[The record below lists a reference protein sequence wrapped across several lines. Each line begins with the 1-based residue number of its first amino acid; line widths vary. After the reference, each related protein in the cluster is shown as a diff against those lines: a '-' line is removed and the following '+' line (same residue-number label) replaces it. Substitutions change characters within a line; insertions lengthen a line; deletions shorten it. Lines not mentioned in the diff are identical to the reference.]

1 MLVAVLD
8 EQPALL
14 LARMI
19 RTFSCLDQREAPAQ
33 LLALEHHVDLAASE
47 LLVRWE
53 AILRLV
59 CSRVP
64 YHHSS
69 CAVLAG
75 GNHTLELG
83 IFEGMVLRTYG
94 QTLLGRVHRR
104 PLGDRPRCQYAIDR
118 QPEIIVQPTRVMLL
132 NDKNA
137 SAAAP
142 PHPPHRLRGFGKPSL
157 PVILFECRS
166 GHSNVCR
173 VLHDAVLRK
182 QHPHRTD
189 RLDGREAR
197 RSHPRIITVQPS
209 RTTSSGFLSS
219 RRPRNRGCRNLPAC
233 VHSVNATWATS
244 LGFTQWT
251 PRRGSPSPS
260 KGQVGVTSLPSIL
273 LRRRSVSSSNPV
285 PTLPAYTSF
294 RPW

>member
-83 IFEGMVLRTYG
+83 IFEGVVLPTYG
-94 QTLLGRVHRR
+94 PTPLGRGH
-104 PLGDRPRCQYAIDR
+104 PKALGGCPRFQYALYP
-118 QPEIIVQPTRVMLL
+118 QPEI
-132 NDKNA
+132 
-137 SAAAP
+137 
-142 PHPPHRLRGFGKPSL
+142 
-157 PVILFECRS
+157 
-166 GHSNVCR
+166 
-173 VLHDAVLRK
+173 
-182 QHPHRTD
+182 
-189 RLDGREAR
+189 
-197 RSHPRIITVQPS
+197 
-209 RTTSSGFLSS
+209 
-219 RRPRNRGCRNLPAC
+219 
-233 VHSVNATWATS
+233 
-244 LGFTQWT
+244 
-251 PRRGSPSPS
+251 
-260 KGQVGVTSLPSIL
+260 
-273 LRRRSVSSSNPV
+273 
-285 PTLPAYTSF
+285 
-294 RPW
+294 

>member
-14 LARMI
+14 LAGMI

-64 YHHSS
+64 SHHSS

-142 PHPPHRLRGFGKPSL
+142 PHLPPQLPPFAKPSL
-157 PVILFECRS
+157 PISLLV
-166 GHSNVCR
+166 
-173 VLHDAVLRK
+173 
-182 QHPHRTD
+182 P
-189 RLDGREAR
+189 
-197 RSHPRIITVQPS
+197 PS
-209 RTTSSGFLSS
+209 RHPNVSHY
-219 RRPRNRGCRNLPAC
+219 LP
-233 VHSVNATWATS
+233 H
-244 LGFTQWT
+244 
-251 PRRGSPSPS
+251 
-260 KGQVGVTSLPSIL
+260 
-273 LRRRSVSSSNPV
+273 
-285 PTLPAYTSF
+285 
-294 RPW
+294 